1 MSSLSRRD
9 FLKLTSQALLAASGL
24 LGLGGLFRFLSYQT
38 GQPPPTKFD
47 LGPAA
52 NYLPGSR
59 TVMLNIPAVLLHT
72 KRGYSALSM
81 ACTHLNCTVDAKE
94 TGFACPCHGS
104 KFDMQG
110 ALLRGPAQKPLRSLR
125 VEQTAEGKLILY
137 TD

>member
-1 MSSLSRRD
+1 
-9 FLKLTSQALLAASGL
+9 
-24 LGLGGLFRFLSYQT
+24 
-38 GQPPPTKFD
+38 
-47 LGPAA
+47 
-52 NYLPGSR
+52 
-59 TVMLNIPAVLLHT
+59 MLNIPAVLLHT
-72 KRGYSALSM
+72 ERGYSALSM